1 VYAAATS
8 GSVTALKDIVARK
21 GVKALKRKDGDDTSC
36 VHACAEYGHTEVLAY
51 VYDVIDDFEFL
62 RAADCDLR
70 TPLHWAAWRGNLE
83 TVKFL
88 AERENVNA
96 KARTGFT
103 PLHYASLGGFEE
115 IVRVLIDAGAKV
127 SLEDQNQQS
136 PIDVAYRFNNE
147 GIAKIL
153 EDRRIREIEE
163 AKNDP
168 VKARIEEMNIA
179 AKGDSVANPK
189 APTCEQGKNA
199 TRNQGFLISL
209 VQQIQGSN
217 GSSVIYSIGY
227 ASLGC
232 FAVGLSVTLGISIG
246 VLTYNS
252 LSRYVSNR

>member
-1 VYAAATS
+1 MDEDVYAAATS

-179 AKGDSVANPK
+179 AKGKLELEHIILVSILCSIRHVVIDIAFDVTVSFLLQVILLQTLRHQHVSK
-189 APTCEQGKNA
+189 VKMQQG
-199 TRNQGFLISL
+199 TRVF
-209 VQQIQGSN
+209 
-217 GSSVIYSIGY
+217 
-227 ASLGC
+227 
-232 FAVGLSVTLGISIG
+232 
-246 VLTYNS
+246 
-252 LSRYVSNR
+252 